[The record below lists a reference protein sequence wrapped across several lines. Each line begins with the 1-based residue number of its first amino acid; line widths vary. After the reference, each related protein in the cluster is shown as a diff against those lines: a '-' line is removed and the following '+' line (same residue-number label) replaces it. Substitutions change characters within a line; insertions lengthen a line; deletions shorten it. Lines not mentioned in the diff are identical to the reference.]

1 MNITTTLT
9 KEAESHNRSTR
20 SANMTKKHTSRREK
34 NQNLNKKIVLLPL
47 GYMSNII
54 KRKKVKLTSENNEII
69 K

>member
-1 MNITTTLT
+1 VLILP
-9 KEAESHNRSTR
+9 
-20 SANMTKKHTSRREK
+20 KKHTSRREK